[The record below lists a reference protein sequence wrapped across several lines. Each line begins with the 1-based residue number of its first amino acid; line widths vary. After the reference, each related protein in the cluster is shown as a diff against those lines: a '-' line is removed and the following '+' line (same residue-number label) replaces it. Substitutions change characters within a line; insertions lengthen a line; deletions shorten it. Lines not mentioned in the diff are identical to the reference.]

1 MTAKVPEELN
11 ARWFDG
17 PASVL
22 PAHRLRLSDPA
33 VAQSR
38 LLAGATYYLWT
49 GPGCSDGPL
58 GRDELIRRARGGA

>member
-11 ARWFDG
+11 ANWFAG
-17 PASVL
+17 PVAD
-22 PAHRLRLSDPA
+22 RLRLSDPA